1 MRDIL
6 AGPLTVSASATKIL
20 SDANLRRF
28 LYARTETYRV
38 TPRVHRLSFRRL
50 LFCPSFYLLETP
62 FLLKT
67 MLDFRK
73 YFIYLED
80 TMCRPDVLDARFQ
93 GQGHRGEDQ
102 RSRALNRIYL
112 NYFDAVV

>member
-6 AGPLTVSASATKIL
+6 AGALRLSASATKIL

-28 LYARTETYRV
+28 LYAYRV
-38 TPRVHRLSFRRL
+38 MPRVHRLSFRRL
-50 LFCPSFYLLETP
+50 LFCPSFYLLETL

-80 TMCRPDVLDARFQ
+80 TMCRPGVLDARF
-93 GQGHRGEDQ
+93 
-102 RSRALNRIYL
+102 
-112 NYFDAVV
+112 